1 MIVGVWVALAV
12 PAPVRAQ
19 DSSADPVEALR
30 ETLARNLLG
39 PQMAMHRAKVL
50 EEKVAALKT
59 VGEMRQALALAE
71 WKDNDYINPP
81 LAAVD
86 AKARGFLADNFRKQ
100 LTRAIEQGNEPTRLA
115 VVQVLASLGNVR
127 SLTPKDMHGL
137 GRSMTPLMVQ
147 LCGDKSKAVR
157 VAAAKALARMN
168 PEPETA
174 AATFKTLLQDKEI
187 MVQRAAAAGL
197 GMLVTES
204 LKLQRRGRGN
214 EGIEASSDDVLA
226 AAKSA
231 VEVAGP
237 GSGDTDAEVRR
248 LCLEALKAAA
258 GALHT
263 LLPDPFD
270 QGMFPQPGIAMSDFQ
285 KRQLAEAQKALAL
298 EQKRFLP
305 LVNALKAQSPAIHA
319 GLQDTDEG
327 VIREAAGVIEEL
339 AVANQRLRARVAS
352 VPLLANGELQP
363 AAGPDHLGKDLRA
376 AVPLLAKQLTHA
388 SVDVKLAVLYALE
401 TLDRDAAPAVDAVAK
416 ALDDTN
422 PFVRWG
428 AARALGRMAGF
439 DGPEVVKAV
448 TALGKHLADENE
460 NGRVRTTAAVA
471 LARYG
476 PAARSAVNDLAAAVK
491 KGDSDLRQLAMR
503 ALVAIGA
510 EAKPAL
516 PALVEALTA
525 KEAPVRLAAA
535 RTLGQLGPV
544 AKEALREL
552 RAAMDD
558 ADAAVSLAAADAIL
572 AITPAGK

>member
-1 MIVGVWVALAV
+1 
-12 PAPVRAQ
+12 VRAQ
-19 DSSADPVEALR
+19 ELPADPVEGLR
-30 ETLARNLLG
+30 EAFVRLGGQNFADPG
-39 PQMAMHRAKVL
+39 PQTAKHRAKVL

-59 VGEMRQALALAE
+59 VGQMRRALALDE
-71 WKDNDYINPP
+71 WRDHDLFNQSW
-81 LAAVD
+81 AAVD
-86 AKARGFLADNFRKQ
+86 AKVRGDLADNFSKQ
-100 LTRAIEQGNEPTRLA
+100 LTKAIEQGDEPARLA
-115 VVQVLASLGNVR
+115 VVQVLGSLGSVR
-127 SLTPKDMHGL
+127 SVIPKDLRGL

-168 PEPETA
+168 PDPETA

-187 MVQRAAAAGL
+187 MVRRAAAAGL

-214 EGIEASSDDVLA
+214 EGVEASSGDVLA

-237 GSGDTDAEVRR
+237 GGGDSDAEVRR

-258 GALHT
+258 VALHGQ
-263 LLPDPFD
+263 LPDPFY
-270 QGMFPQPGIAMSDFQ
+270 QLPQPGEPMTNLQ
-285 KRQLAEAQKALAL
+285 KGQLAQAQQALAL
-298 EQKRFLP
+298 QQKRVLP
-305 LVNALKAQSPAIHA
+305 LVNALKAQSQAIYA
-319 GLQDTDEG
+319 GLQDADEG
-327 VIREAAGVIEEL
+327 VIREATGVIEEL
-339 AVANQRLRARVAS
+339 AVANQRLRALEAS
-352 VPLLANGELQP
+352 VPLLVNGELKP
-363 AAGPDHLGKDLRA
+363 AVVPDHFGKDLRA
-376 AVPLLAKQLTHA
+376 AVPLLSKQLTHA

-401 TLDRDAAPAVDAVAK
+401 TLDRDAAPAVDAVSK
-416 ALDDTN
+416 ALDDAN

-439 DGPEVVKAV
+439 EGPEVVKAV
-448 TALGKHLADENE
+448 TALGKHLTDE

-476 PAARSAVNDLAAAVK
+476 PAARSAVNDLAAAVQ
-491 KGDSDLRQLAMR
+491 KGDSNLRQLAMR
-503 ALVAIGA
+503 ALATIGS

-544 AKEALREL
+544 AKEALPGL

-572 AITPAGK
+572 AIAPAGK